1 MTITYYP
8 TEGIVKSAMQQDD
21 PLLAVISFDGTI
33 AAIAPI
39 DDAVEHHIL
48 INKAGLTTNIDE
60 VFRIVVNKE
69 GADWTFVCPSD
80 YKQITDKRRRI
91 AAFYKDGFALI
102 TELLSEIGYF
112 VDVTIPRRYR
122 RHFDELM

>member
-21 PLLAVISFDGTI
+21 PLLAVISFDGTT

-69 GADWTFVCPSD
+69 GADWTFICPSD

>member
-91 AAFYKDGFALI
+91 AAFYKHGFALI

>member
-122 RHFDELM
+122 RHFEELM

>member
-1 MTITYYP
+1 MNITYYP
-8 TEGIVKSAMQQDD
+8 TEDIVKSAMQQDD
-21 PLLAVISFDGTI
+21 PLLAIISFDGAA

-48 INKAGLTTNIDE
+48 IKKSGLPANIDE
-60 VFRIVVNKE
+60 FFESLSIRKAQTGHSSVPAIINRFQISE
-69 GADWTFVCPSD
+69 GDLP
-80 YKQITDKRRRI
+80 
-91 AAFYKDGFALI
+91 AFYKDGFALI

-112 VDVTIPRRYR
+112 VDVTIPKRYR

>member
-1 MTITYYP
+1 
-8 TEGIVKSAMQQDD
+8 MQQDD

-112 VDVTIPRRYR
+112 VDEPSQGDIDDILTS
-122 RHFDELM
+122 